1 MHSRKR
7 TGINAMRM
15 DYGTCLG
22 IGVVNG
28 GVHLQFGRRNVLA
41 FNNFAITVDNDNV
54 LRHQRFI
61 TVAGG
66 CDSNILRVNTEAD
79 VAPRTCDE
87 LFFNQRVAC
96 FHNGGACTFF
106 SK

>member
-7 TGINAMRM
+7 TGINAVRM

-41 FNNFAITVDNDNV
+41 FHNFAITVDNDNV
-54 LRHQRFI
+54 LRRQRFI
-61 TVAGG
+61 TMAGG
-66 CDSNILRVNTEAD
+66 CDSNILRINAAAD
-79 VAPRTCDE
+79 VAPGACNE

-96 FHNGGACTFF
+96 FHNGSTRTFF

>member
-15 DYGTCLG
+15 DYGTCLW

-61 TVAGG
+61 TVTGG
-66 CDSNILRVNTEAD
+66 CDSNILRINAAAD
-79 VAPRTCDE
+79 IAPGACNE
-87 LFFNQRVAC
+87 LFFNQRMAC
-96 FHNGGACTFF
+96 FHNGGTCTFF